1 MLGLRS
7 VLKPGF
13 RPAKARVVSKP
24 SAVPKK
30 PMVSGAATSRLASMG
45 SKVLSS
51 RNQFCELSQAPLRT
65 YATKSTTQASS
76 SDKVTSLEARTLAA
90 VKLVQQYR
98 HEGHNF
104 AQVNP
109 LTCSAAPFEVPSF
122 SNNLINAVRTQGV
135 KTSDLEV
142 SGAPATM
149 TLEELNQHLA
159 ASYCGPLSAQFT
171 HLPAEEAAFFAE
183 KMETQNKNI
192 AAFSKTDRL
201 HFHELVH
208 KAEVFDYYLQKKF
221 RTTKRYGLEG
231 NEAMLI
237 ALDHVFDKSA
247 MDGTS
252 DIVLTMLHR
261 GRLNTLIHLLDYPM
275 DLMVHKLKGNSII
288 PPELRGNGDVLS
300 HIDQHTDFVSRHDKS
315 KKTHISFIPNPS
327 HLESS
332 APVAMGK
339 AYARQKA
346 RAVESKKPY
355 DGVVPPTEQDKVMCV
370 MVHGDA
376 SVAGQGV
383 IAETALLA
391 NLKHFS
397 VGGSVHIVAN
407 NQLGFTAMS
416 HEGRSWQYC
425 TDVAKMLNVPVLHVS
440 GEHPEHVAYAA
451 QVALEYRN
459 KFHKDV
465 WVDLVGY
472 RKHGHN
478 ELDEPAFTQPQMYSN
493 IRARTT
499 IPTLYSQQLIK
510 AGVVKSQE
518 EVDAMRGAMDAELE
532 KSFQLHAQ
540 AELSGGYKPHFD
552 HLQGPKWAGKVH
564 PSPANLDQLVTDPD
578 TTYPADELVEI
589 GIASTKLPQDFQPHE
604 RLARSFVEARQQKLA
619 DGVASKELD
628 WATAEAMAYGSL
640 LKEGHS
646 VRICGQD
653 ACRGTFSQRHAK
665 LTDQKVQSRT
675 YMPMNNMSGGKKS
688 KSSAIGRFEVINS
701 PLSEFAVMGF
711 EYGHSIEDPNTLA
724 VWEAQYGDFVNG
736 AQIMLDQ
743 YISSGDDKW
752 LRQSGLTLLLPHGY
766 DGAGPE
772 HSSCHLERFLQSAD
786 TDMIDAS
793 SFNNKI
799 PNWTVMVPTTPANYF
814 HALRRQLKRN
824 YLRPLVIATPKQLL
838 RDPLA
843 VSPLSDL
850 SSPGSKFQAVLGD
863 PDHSDAAAKHVRTIA
878 LMTGKIFYELRA
890 QRKERKKG
898 DIAMIRVEE
907 LSPFPAAR
915 IQEEIAKYPNA
926 TRIAWIQDE
935 PQNMGAWSYVEPRL
949 RNFCGVES
957 PVLISPPPLASAAV
971 GSSSLHKKVTAQLY
985 DAVFARF

>member
-1 MLGLRS
+1 
-7 VLKPGF
+7 
-13 RPAKARVVSKP
+13 
-24 SAVPKK
+24 
-30 PMVSGAATSRLASMG
+30 
-45 SKVLSS
+45 
-51 RNQFCELSQAPLRT
+51 
-65 YATKSTTQASS
+65 
-76 SDKVTSLEARTLAA
+76 
-90 VKLVQQYR
+90 
-98 HEGHNF
+98 
-104 AQVNP
+104 
-109 LTCSAAPFEVPSF
+109 LTCSAAPFEIPTF
-122 SNNLINAVRTQGV
+122 ANGLIDAVRTQAV
-135 KTSDLEV
+135 KTADLEV
-142 SGAPATM
+142 SGTQATM
-149 TLEELNQHLA
+149 TLDELNQHLA

-171 HLPAEEAAFFAE
+171 HLPAEEAAFFAQ
-183 KMETQNKNI
+183 KMETQHKAI
-192 AAFSKTDRL
+192 SDFSKNDRL

-237 ALDHVFDKSA
+237 ALDHVFDQSA
-247 MDGTS
+247 VNGTS

-261 GRLNTLIHLLDYPM
+261 GRLNTLVHLLNYPM

-288 PPELRGNGDVLS
+288 PSELRGNGDVLS
-300 HIDQHTDFVSRHDKS
+300 HIDQHTDFVSRHDSK

-339 AYARQKA
+339 AYARQKT

-355 DGVVPPTEQDKVMCV
+355 NGVIPPAEKDKVLCV

-391 NLKHFS
+391 NLNHFS

-425 TDVAKMLNVPVLHVS
+425 TDVAKMLGVPVLHVS
-440 GEHPEHVAYAA
+440 GEHPEHVAYAS

-459 KFHKDV
+459 KFHKDI
-465 WVDLVGY
+465 WIDLVGY

-478 ELDEPAFTQPQMYSN
+478 ELDEPAFTQPNMYAN
-493 IRARTT
+493 IRSRTT

-510 AGVVKSQE
+510 SGIIKSQE
-518 EVDAMRGAMDAELE
+518 EVDALRQKLDADLE
-532 KSFQLHAQ
+532 ASFQKHAKLDS
-540 AELSGGYKPHFD
+540 EEGGYVPHFD
-552 HLQGPKWAGKVH
+552 HLQGPKWSGRVH
-564 PSPANLDQLVTDPD
+564 PSPKNLDSLVIDPD
-578 TTYPADELVEI
+578 TSYPADKLVEI
-589 GIASTKLPQDFQPHE
+589 GLASTKLPSDFTPHE
-604 RLARSFVEARQQKLA
+604 RLARSFVEARQSKLA
-619 DGVASKELD
+619 DGVKSKELD

-640 LKEGHS
+640 LQEGHD

-675 YMPMNNMSGGKKS
+675 YMPMNNMGSR
-688 KSSAIGRFEVINS
+688 GRFEVINS

-711 EYGHSIEDPNTLA
+711 EYGHSIEDPNALT

-736 AQIMLDQ
+736 AQIMIDQ
-743 YISSGDDKW
+743 YVSSGDDKW

-772 HSSCHLERFLQSAD
+772 HSSCHLERFLQSSD
-786 TDMIDAS
+786 TDMMDRKN
-793 SFNNKI
+793 FNNLV

-824 YLRPLVIATPKQLL
+824 YLRPLVVATPKQLL

-843 VSPLSDL
+843 VSPLTDL
-850 SSPGSKFQAVLGD
+850 SESGSRFQPVLGD
-863 PDHSDAAAKHVRTIA
+863 PDHSDAASKHVRTVA

-898 DIAMIRVEE
+898 DVAMIRVEE
-907 LSPFPAAR
+907 LSPFPAQR

-949 RNFCGVES
+949 RNFCGVS
-957 PVLISPPPLASAAV
+957 NPVLISPPPLASAAV